1 MSKNEGKWTNRIYD
15 EDRPSSYEID
25 RSKGNR
31 KTVHGE
37 PGHTGWKCAQCGM
50 EAKVVVSAFPP
61 HDDDHW
67 QDQQLKWQEECDVLH
82 SRKINHLPDHT
93 PNDHSSTCHPSASI
107 CVIYTADPVKPIKQ
121 FERLNS
127 RVFVGQDD

>member
-1 MSKNEGKWTNRIYD
+1 MTKNNGKWTNRIYN
-15 EDRPSSYEID
+15 EDRQTSYEID

-37 PGHTGWKCAQCGM
+37 PGHTGWKCAECGM
-50 EAKVVVSAFPP
+50 EAGTVVSAFPP

-67 QDQQLKWQEECDVLH
+67 QDVQLKWQEECDVLH
-82 SRKINHLPDHT
+82 SAKINHLPSHQ
-93 PNDHSSTCHPSASI
+93 PNNTSSI
-107 CVIYTADPVKPIKQ
+107 CSVLREECVLYRPDPTKPIKQ

-127 RVFVGQDD
+127 RKFVSNE